1 MAHGALPAIVRLRRG
16 RRGRLQLERRLYAD
30 GGFVFDERVNFLS
43 KFTVLAGAVRELWIT
58 FAVKLLGILAYSI
71 ANSTLV
77 LWISYDLGFGD
88 VQAGGLVFGWSALM
102 TLFTVMV
109 GSFTDAIGL
118 RKAFLLGV
126 IVCTLA
132 RALMAFSTTPWIALG
147 GGLVLLAAG
156 EALGTPVLVAAVRRY
171 STTAQRS
178 IAFSLFY
185 AVMNVGFFIAGYI
198 FDFVRQRVG
207 EPHGRFTLPVL
218 GIELSTYQTL
228 FLVSLVVEVC
238 IIPLLYFGLR
248 GGVEATDEGVK
259 ITPELPK
266 YSQEPLLRSLLWTCR
281 DALTDSVR
289 IFAGLWRQPGFYK
302 FLGFLALAAF
312 VRLIFIQMYY
322 TYPKFG
328 IRELGAGAPIGRL
341 WAINSLLIIFLVP
354 VVGALTQRVAAY
366 TMVSIGSAV
375 AAGSV
380 FIMALP
386 PAWFQAMADGWLG
399 NFIGHFY
406 LGLNGEVNPYYVMIL
421 LFVVM
426 LSVGEA
432 IYSPRL
438 YEYAAVIAPKGQEA
452 SYMSISYL
460 PFFLAKLLVASS
472 SGYLLAWFC
481 PETGPR
487 NSPML
492 WLVIALITTVA
503 PVGLFTLRKYI
514 RVHEAGRD
522 EAGTG

>member
-1 MAHGALPAIVRLRRG
+1 
-16 RRGRLQLERRLYAD
+16 
-30 GGFVFDERVNFLS
+30 VNFLS

-77 LWISYDLGFGD
+77 LWISYDLGYGD
-88 VQAGGLVFGWSALM
+88 VGAGNLVFGWSALM
-102 TLFTVMV
+102 TFFTVMV

-118 RKAFLLGV
+118 RKAFLMGV
-126 IVCTLA
+126 IVCTVA
-132 RALMAFSTTPWIALG
+132 RALMTFSTIPWVALG
-147 GGLVLLAAG
+147 AGLILLAAG

-185 AVMNVGFFIAGYI
+185 AVMNVGFFIAGHV
-198 FDFVRQRVG
+198 FDYVRQTLG
-207 EPHGRFTLPVL
+207 EPHGKCVLPGV
-218 GIELSTYQTL
+218 GIELTTYQTL
-228 FLVSLVVEVC
+228 FLVSLIVEAC
-238 IIPLLYFGLR
+238 IIPLIYFGLR
-248 GGVEATDEGVK
+248 GGVEATDHGVV
-259 ITPELPK
+259 ITPEQPK
-266 YSQEPLLRSLLWTCR
+266 YSREPLLRSVFWTCR
-281 DALTDSVR
+281 DAITDSVR
-289 IFAGLWRQPGFYK
+289 IFTGLWRQPGFYK

-328 IRELGAGAPIGRL
+328 IRELGAGAPIGKL

-354 VVGALTQRVAAY
+354 VVGALTQRIAAY

-386 PAWFQAMADGWLG
+386 PVWFEPLANGWLG
-399 NFIGHFY
+399 SSVGHFY
-406 LGLNGEVNPYYVMIL
+406 LGLKGTVNPYYVMIF
-421 LFVVM
+421 LFVVL
-426 LSVGEA
+426 LSIGEA

-452 SYMSISYL
+452 SYMAISYL

-472 SGYLLAWFC
+472 SGYLLRWFC
-481 PETGPR
+481 PESGPR
-487 NSPML
+487 NSAML

-503 PVGLFTLRKYI
+503 PLGLITLRKFI
-514 RVHEAGRD
+514 RVHEAGR
-522 EAGTG
+522 

>member
-1 MAHGALPAIVRLRRG
+1 
-16 RRGRLQLERRLYAD
+16 
-30 GGFVFDERVNFLS
+30 
-43 KFTVLAGAVRELWIT
+43 VLAGAVRELWIT

-88 VQAGGLVFGWSALM
+88 VEAGSVVFGWSALM

-126 IVCTLA
+126 VVCTLA
-132 RALMAFSTTPWIALG
+132 RALMTFSTTPWIALG

-185 AVMNVGFFIAGYI
+185 AVMNVGFFIAGYV
-198 FDFVRQRVG
+198 FDYVRQTVG
-207 EPHGRFTLPVL
+207 EPHGSFVMPVL
-218 GIELSTYQTL
+218 GIRLSTYQTL
-228 FLVSLVVEVC
+228 FLVSLIVEAC

-266 YSQEPLLRSLLWTCR
+266 YSQETLLRSLVWTCR
-281 DALTDSVR
+281 DALADSVR
-289 IFAGLWRQPGFYK
+289 IFTGLWRQPGFYK
-302 FLGFLALAAF
+302 FLAFLALAAF

-328 IRELGAGAPIGRL
+328 IRELGAGAPIGKL

-380 FIMALP
+380 FFMALP
-386 PAWFQAMADGWLG
+386 PVWFESLADGWLG
-399 NFIGHFY
+399 SFLGHSY
-406 LGLNGEVNPYYVMIL
+406 LGLKGDVNPYYVMIF

-426 LSVGEA
+426 LSMGEA

-452 SYMSISYL
+452 SYMAISYL

-472 SGYLLAWFC
+472 SGYLLKMFC

-487 NSPML
+487 NSQML

-503 PVGLFTLRKYI
+503 PVGLITLRKYV

-522 EAGTG
+522 EPRGS